1 MADQATLTRDYEAL
15 NAQFESASP
24 QEILTWAVEQFG
36 DRLALVTSL
45 QPTGI
50 ITLHM
55 LQTIAPSLSTL
66 ILDTGVLFPE
76 TYALMDEIET
86 TFNKKLTRV
95 RPGLSLEQ
103 QAAQYGE
110 ALWSQNPDQCC
121 DLRKT
126 QPLGEALKPFD
137 AWITGLRRDQA
148 STRRQT
154 PIISWDAKN
163 NSVKLAPFATWT
175 EEMVWTWISA
185 YELPYN
191 RLHDQN
197 YPSIGCL
204 PCTRAVQ
211 PGEDI
216 RSGRW
221 TGTGKVECGIH
232 ISPAS

>member
-1 MADQATLTRDYEAL
+1 MTNHTTSLDFDAL
-15 NAQFESASP
+15 NQRFESASP
-24 QEILTWAVEQFG
+24 QDILRWGVDQFG
-36 DRLALVTSL
+36 ERLALVTSL

-50 ITLHM
+50 VTLHM
-55 LQTIAPSLSTL
+55 LQEIAPTLPTL

-76 TYALMDEIET
+76 TYILMDEIET
-86 TFNKKLTRV
+86 AFHKKLTRV

-103 QAAQYGE
+103 QAALYGD
-110 ALWSQNPDQCC
+110 ALWSTNPDQCC

-154 PIISWDAKN
+154 PIISWDNKN
-163 NSVKLAPFATWT
+163 NKVKFAPFATWT
-175 EEMVWTWISA
+175 EEMVWTWIQA

-221 TGTGKVECGIH
+221 SGTSKVECGIH
-232 ISPAS
+232 IPASSN